1 MTDGPLSGV
10 KVLDLTRVLAG
21 PWSAMTL
28 GDLGAEVWKIEA
40 PGEGD
45 DSRKWSPPSIKGVS
59 SYFLAANRN
68 KLGLAV
74 NLAAPEGRAIVLEL
88 AALADVVIE
97 NFRPSS
103 LAKLGLDYAS
113 LKAVN
118 PRLIHCSIS
127 GYGRDT
133 EFRDRPGYDFVI
145 QAESGF
151 MSLTGDADGHPQR
164 LGVAFIDLITGMN
177 ATQAIL
183 AALYARERTGVGQ
196 SIDIALF
203 DSALHLLANASS
215 AYLNTGR
222 SPQRM
227 GNAHPS
233 IAPYQMFETADSPLA
248 LAVGN
253 DEQFRR
259 LVTEVMNLPGL
270 WDDAAYRKNAGRVA
284 GREDLITKLQS
295 EFLKQPA
302 AFWIARLQAA
312 GVPVGQVQTV
322 GEAFNCPAAV
332 ARNVVVECEHPVA
345 GQVRTARSPLRFS
358 GTPTVEPRSPPTLG
372 QHTRTVLGHELGYPS
387 ERIEALLDAGIIAG

>member
-1 MTDGPLSGV
+1 
-10 KVLDLTRVLAG
+10 
-21 PWSAMTL
+21 MTL
-28 GDLGAEVWKIEA
+28 GDLGAEVWKIEC

-45 DSRKWSPPSIKGVS
+45 DSRKWSPPSINGVS

-74 NLAAPEGRAIVLEL
+74 DLATPEGRAIVLEL

-103 LAKLGLDYAS
+103 IAKLDIDYDA

-127 GYGRDT
+127 GYGRDNA
-133 EFRDRPGYDFVI
+133 FADRPGYDFVI

-215 AYLNTGR
+215 AYLNTGK

-233 IAPYQMFETADSPLA
+233 IAPYQMFETADAPLA

-259 LVTEVMNLPGL
+259 LCTEVMDLPEL
-270 WDDAAYRKNAGRVA
+270 WANPDYRKNVGRVA
-284 GREDLITKLQS
+284 GRTDLIAALQS
-295 EFLKQPA
+295 RFLQEPA
-302 AFWIARLQAA
+302 ALWIDRLQAA
-312 GVPVGQVQTV
+312 GVPVGQIQTV
-322 GEAFNCPAAV
+322 AQAFTCPAAM
-332 ARNVVVECEHPVA
+332 ARDVIVECDHPVA
-345 GQVRTARSPLRFS
+345 GRVRTARSPLRFS
-358 GTPTVEPRSPPTLG
+358 GTPTVAPHPPPMLG
-372 QHTRTVLGHELGYPS
+372 QHTRAILRRDLDYAP
-387 ERIEALLDAGIIAG
+387 ERIDALIAAGVVAE